1 MSRTKE
7 DQALA
12 NALALRYQN
21 GEAQALGELYS
32 LLIPYMVHKAQCSGA
47 GDEAWDIAHDAFL
60 RVSSRIADKSNS
72 ALVDNVLA
80 YATTAT
86 HRLTLNLLR
95 GKRRAMMNI
104 DSRQTRGSLAIID
117 RTKSPEDIVDARMR
131 EEWYSKLLADALS
144 KLPEVHS
151 NTVRL
156 RYVHDMAYA
165 KIGETTGAPIDTV
178 TNRLHYSLTQLG
190 RVLANI
196 LKPEQR
202 EELFPDR

>member
-1 MSRTKE
+1 
-7 DQALA
+7 
-12 NALALRYQN
+12 
-21 GEAQALGELYS
+21 
-32 LLIPYMVHKAQCSGA
+32 
-47 GDEAWDIAHDAFL
+47 
-60 RVSSRIADKSNS
+60 
-72 ALVDNVLA
+72 
-80 YATTAT
+80 
-86 HRLTLNLLR
+86 
-95 GKRRAMMNI
+95 
-104 DSRQTRGSLAIID
+104 SLAIID
-117 RTKSPEDIVDARMR
+117 RIKSPEDIVDARMR

-190 RVLANI
+190 RVLANT